1 MGQIGQRRPGCWNGC
16 RGIYE
21 VMGQMA
27 FETKKICIEVY
38 IMGRGQMSQTRFMLE
53 CMSGSQMSQWARWPL
68 EHFLYRGV
76 QHA

>member
-21 VMGQMA
+21 VMGHMA
-27 FETKKICIEVY
+27 FGKQICTEVY
-38 IMGRGQMSQTRFMLE
+38 TMGRGQMSQNRFYV
-53 CMSGSQMSQWARWPL
+53 GVHARGQMSQWARWPL
-68 EHFLYRGV
+68 ENFLYRGV